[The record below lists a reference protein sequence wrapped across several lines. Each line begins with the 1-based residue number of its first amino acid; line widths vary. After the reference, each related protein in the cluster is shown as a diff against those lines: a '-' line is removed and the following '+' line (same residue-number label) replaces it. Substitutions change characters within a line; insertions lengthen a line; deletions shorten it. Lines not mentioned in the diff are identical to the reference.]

1 MIPETNIDIDLE
13 LEETEEIQPSRT
25 YRISGNKIQGF
36 IDGLEA
42 LKQAIYKVLN
52 TERYEYPIYS
62 FNYGIE
68 LESLIGKDP
77 IFVQVELQRR
87 IRECLMQDDRITD
100 VDNFKFELIGDEIKC
115 TFDVHSI
122 YGEITASQE
131 VNI

>member
-1 MIPETNIDIDLE
+1 MIPKSSINIELSPEESIET
-13 LEETEEIQPSRT
+13 SRA
-25 YRISGNKIQGF
+25 YKIIGNKIQGF
-36 IDGLEA
+36 TDELEA

-68 LESLIGKDP
+68 LESLIGKDKTY
-77 IFVQVELQRR
+77 VQIELKRR
-87 IRECLMQDDRITD
+87 IRECLLRDDRITE
-100 VDNFKFELIGDEIKC
+100 VDNFKFEFNGDQLKC

-122 YGEITASQE
+122 FGNITVSQE

>member
-1 MIPETNIDIDLE
+1 MIPQNSIDVE
-13 LEETEEIQPSRT
+13 LTSEEIVETSRT
-25 YRISGNKIQGF
+25 YKITGNRIQGYT
-36 IDGLEA
+36 DGLEA

-68 LESLIGKDP
+68 LENLIGKDP
-77 IFVQVELQRR
+77 IYVQIELKRR
-87 IRECLMQDDRITD
+87 IRECLLRDDRITE
-100 VDNFKFELIGDEIKC
+100 VGNFKFEISGDEIKC

-122 YGEITASQE
+122 FGNFTASRE

>member
-1 MIPETNIDIDLE
+1 MIPKSSIDIE
-13 LEETEEIQPSRT
+13 INPEESIETSRT
-25 YRISGNKIQGF
+25 YKIAGDRIQGYT
-36 IDGLEA
+36 DNLQA

-68 LESLIGKDP
+68 LENLLGKDTVYAQ
-77 IFVQVELQRR
+77 IELKRR
-87 IRECLMQDDRITD
+87 IRECLLGDDRISE
-100 VDNFKFELIGDEIKC
+100 VDNFKIEANGDEIKC

-122 YGEITASQE
+122 FGNLTASRE

>member
-1 MIPETNIDIDLE
+1 MIPQNSIDVELSPEGTIET
-13 LEETEEIQPSRT
+13 SRT
-25 YRISGNKIQGF
+25 YKLFSDKIQGYV
-36 IDGLEA
+36 DGLEA

-68 LESLIGKDP
+68 LENLLGKDP
-77 IFVQVELQRR
+77 VYVQIELKRR
-87 IRECLMQDDRITD
+87 IRECLLRDGRITE
-100 VDNFKFELIGDEIKC
+100 VDNFKFEVNGDEIKC

-122 YGEITASQE
+122 FGNFTASRE

>member
-1 MIPETNIDIDLE
+1 MIPKSSINIELSPEESIET
-13 LEETEEIQPSRT
+13 SRT
-25 YRISGNKIQGF
+25 YKLSGYKIQGYV
-36 IDGLEA
+36 DGLEA

-68 LESLIGKDP
+68 LENLIGKDP
-77 IFVQVELQRR
+77 AYVQIELKRR
-87 IRECLMQDDRITD
+87 IRECLLRDDRITEA
-100 VDNFKFELIGDEIKC
+100 DNFKFEFNGDQLKC

-122 YGEITASQE
+122 YGDLTVSRE

>member
-1 MIPETNIDIDLE
+1 MIPDASINVEISSREGLET
-13 LEETEEIQPSRT
+13 SRT
-25 YRISGNKIQGF
+25 YKLTGDKIQGH

-42 LKQAIYKVLN
+42 VKQAIYKVLN

-68 LESLIGKDP
+68 LESLIGKDRTY
-77 IFVQVELQRR
+77 VQVELKRR
-87 IRECLMQDDRITD
+87 IQECLLRDERIFS
-100 VDNFKFELIGDEIKC
+100 VDNFRFEGSSDVLKC

-122 YGEITASQE
+122 YGDLTVSQE

>member
-1 MIPETNIDIDLE
+1 MIPETNVDIDLE

-62 FNYGIE
+62 FSYGIE

-100 VDNFKFELIGDEIKC
+100 VDNFKFELIGDEIKY

-122 YGEITASQE
+122 YGEITTSQE